1 MNTKQLNK
9 ILIAAVVILAGFIV
23 YQNFIT
29 VNEYS
34 EEITS
39 EEETQLWTCGMH
51 PDIISDE
58 PGNCPICGMKLTPV
72 KNTESSSSDGDRKIL
87 YWVAPMDPNEVY
99 DSPGKSKMGMDLVPV
114 YADEA
119 SQAGVVTIDPTV
131 QQNMNVKLTTVEKRA
146 LNPSII
152 TNAVFTIDERKEYQI
167 NARVSGWIEK
177 LLVNYTGQ
185 KVSKGDKLLE
195 IYSPELVSAQ
205 QEYLTALN
213 YKSKV
218 ISTSL
223 SSSGDEL
230 IENAYRKLTL
240 LNFTPAEIMKLENSG
255 KVRTTIP
262 LYSPVNGTVLM
273 KNVVEGEKIKAGQNL
288 LHIADLSTLW
298 IKADI
303 YESDIS
309 KIELGD
315 NVAIEVD
322 AFPNEKFQGKVSF
335 IYPTINSKT
344 RTTQIRIDVSNTN
357 AKLKPAML
365 ARATIL
371 SDQTE
376 ILPVIPE
383 SAVIRSGQNNV
394 AVQYLGEG
402 KFKPVAIELGN
413 YADGFYQV
421 LSGLK
426 EGSKVVTSA
435 QFLIDSESSLKTA
448 MKNFSK
454 QETADKEMKGESKS
468 SDHNS
473 EMNTKDEHNHSNQN
487 EYGIDSPLIRT
498 GVIDVETLDKN
509 GDGKLFEC
517 PMDWNIIADEYQRCP
532 SCEMKMKEYTIEEV
546 KNNLDEYGYEYKK

>member
-1 MNTKQLNK
+1 MNATLLNK
-9 ILIAAVVILAGFIV
+9 ILIATVVILTGFIV

-29 VNEYS
+29 ENEDS

-39 EEETQLWTCGMH
+39 EETQLWTCGMH

-72 KNTESSSSDGDRKIL
+72 KNTETSSTNGEKEIL
-87 YWVAPMDPNEVY
+87 YWVAPMNPNEIY
-99 DSPGKSKMGMDLVPV
+99 DEPGKSKMGMDLVPV
-114 YADEA
+114 YADES

-131 QQNMNVKLTTVEKRA
+131 QQNMNVKLTTIEKRA
-146 LNPSII
+146 LNPAII
-152 TNAVFTIDERKEYQI
+152 TNAVFTIDERKEFQI

-205 QEYLTALN
+205 QEYLTALK
-213 YKSKV
+213 YKNKV
-218 ISTSL
+218 TSTSL

-262 LYSPVNGTVLM
+262 LYSPVDGTVLM
-273 KNVVEGEKIKAGQNL
+273 KNVVQGEKIQAGQNL
-288 LHIADLSTLW
+288 LHIAELSNLW
-298 IKADI
+298 LKADI
-303 YESDIS
+303 YESDIN

-315 NVAIEVD
+315 KVVIEVD
-322 AFPNEKFQGKVSF
+322 AFPNQKFQGEVSF
-335 IYPTINSKT
+335 IYPTISSKT
-344 RTTQIRIDVSNTN
+344 RTTQIRIDVPNT
-357 AKLKPAML
+357 KGRLKPAML

-371 SDQTE
+371 TGKTRL
-376 ILPVIPE
+376 LPVISE
-383 SAVIRSGQNNV
+383 SAVIRSGEINV

-448 MKNFSK
+448 MKNFGIK
-454 QETADKEMKGESKS
+454 ETAKEMDNESKT
-468 SDHNS
+468 SDHNDD
-473 EMNTKDEHNHSNQN
+473 MNTKNEHNHSNQN

-498 GVIDVETLDKN
+498 GVIDVVSIDKN

-532 SCEMKMKEYTIEEV
+532 SCEMKMKEYTIDEI
-546 KNNLDEYGYEYKK
+546 KNNLDEYGYEYK

>member
-1 MNTKQLNK
+1 MNATLLNK
-9 ILIAAVVILAGFIV
+9 ILIATVVILTGFIV

-29 VNEYS
+29 ENEDS

-39 EEETQLWTCGMH
+39 EETQLWTCGMH

-72 KNTESSSSDGDRKIL
+72 KNTETSSTNGEKEIL
-87 YWVAPMDPNEVY
+87 YWVAPMNPNEIY
-99 DSPGKSKMGMDLVPV
+99 DEPGKSKMGMDLVPV
-114 YADEA
+114 YADES

-131 QQNMNVKLTTVEKRA
+131 QQNMNVKLTTIEKRA
-146 LNPSII
+146 LNPAII
-152 TNAVFTIDERKEYQI
+152 TNAVFTIDERKEFQI
-167 NARVSGWIEK
+167 NARVSGWIKK

-205 QEYLTALN
+205 QEYLTALK
-213 YKSKV
+213 YKNKV
-218 ISTSL
+218 TSTSL

-262 LYSPVNGTVLM
+262 LYSPVDGTVLM
-273 KNVVEGEKIKAGQNL
+273 KNVVQGEKIQAGQNL
-288 LHIADLSTLW
+288 LHIAELSNLW
-298 IKADI
+298 LKADI
-303 YESDIS
+303 YESDIN

-315 NVAIEVD
+315 KVVIEVD
-322 AFPNEKFQGKVSF
+322 AFPNQKFQGEVSF
-335 IYPTINSKT
+335 IYPTISSKT
-344 RTTQIRIDVSNTN
+344 RTTQIRIDVPNT
-357 AKLKPAML
+357 KGRLKPAML

-371 SDQTE
+371 TGKTRL
-376 ILPVIPE
+376 LPVISE
-383 SAVIRSGQNNV
+383 SAVIRSGEINV

-448 MKNFSK
+448 MKNFGIK
-454 QETADKEMKGESKS
+454 ETAKEMDNESKT
-468 SDHNS
+468 SDHNDD
-473 EMNTKDEHNHSNQN
+473 MNTKNEHNHSNQN

-498 GVIDVETLDKN
+498 GVIDVVSIDKN

-532 SCEMKMKEYTIEEV
+532 SCEMKMKEYTIDEI
-546 KNNLDEYGYEYKK
+546 KNNLDEYGYEYK

>member
-1 MNTKQLNK
+1 MNTKLLNK
-9 ILIAAVVILAGFIV
+9 ILIAAVVILAGFIF
-23 YQNFIT
+23 YQNFIADDK
-29 VNEYS
+29 NS
-34 EEITS
+34 NEITY
-39 EEETQLWTCGMH
+39 EETQLWTCGMH

-72 KNTESSSSDGDRKIL
+72 KNTQSSSSDGDRKIL

-152 TNAVFTIDERKEYQI
+152 TNAIFTIDERKEFQI
-167 NARVSGWIEK
+167 TARVSGWIEK

-205 QEYLTALN
+205 QEYLTALK

-288 LHIADLSTLW
+288 LHIADLATLW

-315 NVAIEVD
+315 NVEVEVD
-322 AFPNEKFQGKVSF
+322 AFPNQNFNGKVSF

-344 RTTQIRIDVSNTN
+344 RTTQIRIDVQNTN
-357 AKLKPAML
+357 EKLKPAML
-365 ARATIL
+365 ARVTIF

-383 SAVIRSGQNNV
+383 SAVIRSGEKNV
-394 AVQYLGEG
+394 AVQYLGGG

-454 QETADKEMKGESKS
+454 QETDDKELKGESKP

-498 GVIDVETLDKN
+498 GEIDVKSIDKN

-532 SCEMKMKEYTIEEV
+532 ACEMKMKEYTIEEV
-546 KNNLDEYGYEYKK
+546 KKNLDEYGYEHK